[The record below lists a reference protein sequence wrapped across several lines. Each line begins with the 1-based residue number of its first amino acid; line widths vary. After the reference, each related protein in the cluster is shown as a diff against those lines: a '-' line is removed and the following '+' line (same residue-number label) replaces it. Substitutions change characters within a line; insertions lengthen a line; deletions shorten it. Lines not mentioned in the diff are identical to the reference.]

1 MSNDR
6 TISVLILSFVIIRSI
21 ICKLAQRKEILG
33 IYFNGE
39 SVSLKIKFEENVDE
53 TSNLKRY
60 HL

>member
-39 SVSLKIKFEENVDE
+39 SV
-53 TSNLKRY
+53 
-60 HL
+60 

>member
-21 ICKLAQRKEILG
+21 IGKLAQRKEILG

-39 SVSLKIKFEENVDE
+39 SV
-53 TSNLKRY
+53 
-60 HL
+60 